1 MDRDDEE
8 RAYEAEIENS
18 LAFEDLSVRLLS
30 YWIMQD
36 RSPSFSH
43 EEVLVSSPQT
53 FPDTLMM
60 NFAFE
65 DGYFYDL
72 MKAVIARTLL
82 DTNTP
87 IDNKFRLFAAHL
99 IMEKRPRKNYLVRN
113 YLIIS
118 CLSYYEGFLDLNPTR
133 NVATDSK
140 NCGCDRLSGKLAAHG
155 LEISYSTLATVWA
168 NRHNILNKLGIKWGK
183 SVME

>member
-1 MDRDDEE
+1 MDSDDEE
-8 RAYEAEIENS
+8 REVESEMET
-18 LAFEDLSVRLLS
+18 AFALEDLSVRLLA
-30 YWIMQD
+30 YWILQD
-36 RSPSFSH
+36 QSPSFSN
-43 EEVLVSSPQT
+43 EELLVSSPQT
-53 FPDTLMM
+53 FPDILLM

-87 IDNKFRLFAAHL
+87 INNKFRLFSAHL
-99 IMEKRPRKNYLVRN
+99 IMEKRPRKNYLVRD

-118 CLSYYEGFLDLNPTR
+118 RLSFYEDFLDLNPTR
-133 NVATDSK
+133 NVATDDK
-140 NCGCDRLSGKLAAHG
+140 NCGCDRLSEKLAAHG
-155 LEISYSTLATVWA
+155 VEISYSAISTVWA
-168 NRHNILNKLGIKWGK
+168 NRHNILNKLGIKLEK